1 MWHELG
7 TGMRRSIERGTL
19 RQGTEVLRR
28 LGHRIDDDRAG
39 RPQGVGRA
47 CPDDSD
53 GVALARRVPAR
64 TADRVA
70 ADQHATWTAGAGWNA
85 GRSPDRSP
93 RSASAAKT
101 LGAVAPSLGRARRT
115 RRPPPPGPWRADRLG
130 LTSADIPGAVPT
142 TFAHGGIAFAPA
154 LSTGPRPRPYRYG
167 MQSYTIGQAARLLG
181 VSPDTARRWA
191 DAGRVVTHRDEGGRR
206 LIDGR
211 DLAAFSVELAKAG
224 TGEEETSYT
233 SVRNAFPGIVTAIK
247 LGDVAAQ
254 VEIQA
259 GPHRLVSLL
268 TREAVEEL
276 GLEVGMEATAR
287 VKSTNVHIDRV

>member
-1 MWHELG
+1 M
-7 TGMRRSIERGTL
+7 T
-19 RQGTEVLRR
+19 
-28 LGHRIDDDRAG
+28 
-39 RPQGVGRA
+39 
-47 CPDDSD
+47 
-53 GVALARRVPAR
+53 
-64 TADRVA
+64 
-70 ADQHATWTAGAGWNA
+70 
-85 GRSPDRSP
+85 
-93 RSASAAKT
+93 
-101 LGAVAPSLGRARRT
+101 
-115 RRPPPPGPWRADRLG
+115 
-130 LTSADIPGAVPT
+130 
-142 TFAHGGIAFAPA
+142 
-154 LSTGPRPRPYRYG
+154 G

-191 DAGRVVTHRDEGGRR
+191 DAGRVATHRDESGRR

-211 DLAAFSVELAKAG
+211 DLAAFSVELAKGGGA
-224 TGEEETSYT
+224 EEDASHT

-287 VKSTNVHIDRV
+287 VKSTNVHVDRT